1 MLIFCPHVCLVTEKG
16 AVPNILFCHYYKGGK
31 TQLIRFCREVL
42 VDLFNVSDILD
53 HEHLNRKLHSYGF
66 GKEYIKLLFRYL
78 LICWQRTKI
87 NAQFSS

>member
-1 MLIFCPHVCLVTEKG
+1 M
-16 AVPNILFCHYYKGGK
+16 
-31 TQLIRFCREVL
+31 
-42 VDLFNVSDILD
+42 DLFNVSDILD

>member
-1 MLIFCPHVCLVTEKG
+1 M
-16 AVPNILFCHYYKGGK
+16 
-31 TQLIRFCREVL
+31 
-42 VDLFNVSDILD
+42 DLFNVSDILD

-87 NAQFSS
+87 NAQFSSLKELLEGVSRGPLIGPLPFNTNLNDLLYFLL